1 MNEALISGLLGA
13 VMGGTSSIEK
23 SIAEEMAAKQKEEE
37 EKRREERALSL
48 KEREREME
56 RKRAEENE
64 RLKREKIAKTAP
76 SKAPEIGIV
85 GNAID
90 EYQGEIA
97 NTGYTG
103 QTRQATPEEALR
115 WSIGKA
121 REEGNEELAK
131 QREDALYK
139 MLKEGREAA
148 KEAREQE
155 EFARGPKP
163 KEPTGD
169 VAFAKYAAEKTYTG
183 PRDAS
188 GKPDPTA
195 FAEHEAKVI
204 GQFVERK
211 TYIRPER
218 VAGGPKPLSMAAE
231 DVQQGK
237 VKKLITDISTDQVG
251 KAKVKNTAK
260 ENALGQI
267 LSDYQG
273 EVAKA
278 NPDDPQAFYRIDL
291 NTVERELRGRLKT
304 AQDAAASEAGA
315 KFTEYRNATKA
326 PKETDEQFKARK
338 EAILPNQLHRAFADN
353 KKSTKDVFVEA
364 VKDDFL
370 SSAPKSQTAK
380 PATKIVTDGGKQYTV
395 RLAPD
400 GKYYREEN
408 GQFFEYKG
416 P

>member
-23 SIAEEMAAKQKEEE
+23 SIAEEMAAKQREEE
-37 EKRREERALSL
+37 EKRREERALTIA
-48 KEREREME
+48 ERKLEME
-56 RKRAEENE
+56 AAKKKRLEEA
-64 RLKREKIAKTAP
+64 RR
-76 SKAPEIGIV
+76 
-85 GNAID
+85 
-90 EYQGEIA
+90 GEIA
-97 NTGYTG
+97 GYLPAATG
-103 QTRQATPEEALR
+103 ATPSQSPMEPEGGGITEYQVPTEQRLVRGFEAAMAKGDTDAAKVFSDQYKALKQEERAQAEEAR
-115 WSIGKA
+115 K
-121 REEGNEELAK
+121 
-131 QREDALYK
+131 
-139 MLKEGREAA
+139 
-148 KEAREQE
+148 QE

-163 KEPTGD
+163 KEPTGEVATIQFLARQTYTGPVGED
-169 VAFAKYAAEKTYTG
+169 GKPDPVAFAKHMKDISE
-183 PRDAS
+183 S
-188 GKPDPTA
+188 
-195 FAEHEAKVI
+195 FI
-204 GQFVERK
+204 ERK

-315 KFTEYRNATKA
+315 KFTEYRNATKL
-326 PKETDEQFKARK
+326 PNESPEQFKARK

-380 PATKIVTDGGKQYTV
+380 PATKTVTDGGKKYTV

>member
-13 VMGGTSSIEK
+13 VMGGATSIEK
-23 SIAEEMAAKQKEEE
+23 SLAEEEAARRKEEE

-56 RKRAEENE
+56 RRRTEENE
-64 RLKREKIAKTAP
+64 RLKREKIAQTAP

-155 EFARGPKP
+155 EFARGKP
-163 KEPTGD
+163 EKKTPQMQNVDALAKEIYGGD
-169 VAFAKYAAEKTYTG
+169 
-183 PRDAS
+183 D
-188 GKPDPTA
+188 
-195 FAEHEAKVI
+195 
-204 GQFVERK
+204 
-211 TYIRPER
+211 PER
-218 VAGGPKPLSMAAE
+218 IAQARRQAINRIFPEREARGAGSVAGPKPLSMAAE
-231 DVQQGK
+231 DAQQGK

-326 PKETDEQFKARK
+326 PRETDEQFKARK

>member
-1 MNEALISGLLGA
+1 MSAFIEGLLGA
-13 VMGGTSSIEK
+13 VMGGAQEYGNILK
-23 SIAEEMAAKQKEEE
+23 EEETAKRKEEE
-37 EKRREERALSL
+37 EKRREERAFTLA
-48 KEREREME
+48 E
-56 RKRAEENE
+56 RKADAEQKRKQTLDEQERARVSKMLGPETRMTPGANPMEPEGIVESKIPIEERLQAGMQKAMSEGDTKTAKALLDQFQGIEEVKRKAAEEARKGEPKKEEPSAEFKTRMATIQAAYPGKKDEGGKPIDKEDYDKYVRAEF
-64 RLKREKIAKTAP
+64 
-76 SKAPEIGIV
+76 
-85 GNAID
+85 
-90 EYQGEIA
+90 
-97 NTGYTG
+97 
-103 QTRQATPEEALR
+103 
-115 WSIGKA
+115 GK
-121 REEGNEELAK
+121 L
-131 QREDALYK
+131 
-139 MLKEGREAA
+139 AA
-148 KEAREQE
+148 KDAYI
-155 EFARGPKP
+155 KP
-163 KEPTGD
+163 
-169 VAFAKYAAEKTYTG
+169 
-183 PRDAS
+183 
-188 GKPDPTA
+188 
-195 FAEHEAKVI
+195 EH
-204 GQFVERK
+204 G
-211 TYIRPER
+211 
-218 VAGGPKPLSMAAE
+218 AGGPKPLSMAAE
-231 DVQQGK
+231 DAQQGK

-370 SSAPKSQTAK
+370 SSAPKSQTAE
-380 PATKIVTDGGKQYTV
+380 PATIKVDFNGKPSTA

-400 GKYYREEN
+400 GKYYVYDEETKQYFLYRR
-408 GQFFEYKG
+408 GK
-416 P
+416 